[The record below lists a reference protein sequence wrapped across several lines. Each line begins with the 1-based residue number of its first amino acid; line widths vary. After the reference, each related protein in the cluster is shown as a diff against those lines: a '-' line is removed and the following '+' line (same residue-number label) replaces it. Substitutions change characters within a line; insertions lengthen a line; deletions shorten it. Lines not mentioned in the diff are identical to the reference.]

1 MVTHMHRMH
10 CVKQSHLE
18 ICIVQL
24 LQDDACQSLLCACSL
39 NPDDSSKG
47 LTLQGPLGGLVR
59 RAAYLYRQP
68 TDQHRFKLGRDWV
81 QSALDNAQGMLSG
94 SRQAR

>member
-1 MVTHMHRMH
+1 MYALPRHSPPDT
-10 CVKQSHLE
+10 CV
-18 ICIVQL
+18 VQL
-24 LQDDACQSLLCACSL
+24 QNWQFVCSL

-68 TDQHRFKLGRDWV
+68 TDRHRFKVGRDWV
-81 QSALDNAQGMLSG
+81 QSALDSAQGMLSG
-94 SRQAR
+94 SRQARL

>member
-1 MVTHMHRMH
+1 MDSNTH
-10 CVKQSHLE
+10 CVERRGQHSYDS
-18 ICIVQL
+18 Q
-24 LQDDACQSLLCACSL
+24 LCAARLFLLNCVCVYSL

-68 TDQHRFKLGRDWV
+68 TDRHRFKVGRDWV
-81 QSALDNAQGMLSG
+81 QSALDNAQTMLSG
-94 SRQAR
+94 SRQARY